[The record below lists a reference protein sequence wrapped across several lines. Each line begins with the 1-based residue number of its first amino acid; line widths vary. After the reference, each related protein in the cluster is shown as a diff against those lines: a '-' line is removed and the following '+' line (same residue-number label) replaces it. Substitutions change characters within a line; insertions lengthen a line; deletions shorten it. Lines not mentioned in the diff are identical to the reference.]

1 MSLTRHVPS
10 FRLLEVG
17 PVPARFAA
25 IPLLM
30 FSAPYIIMRNT
41 IRGRRIEG
49 RRAEIVM
56 LATVIAGLWSLM
68 SGTVRGARTSSAA
81 RRLIFVNPP
90 SFRSFPRM
98 REVPSS
104 ASLGPRFRGDDRG
117 RCHDLRTRRQP
128 AGTCRNRNRYW
139 IAPTAT
145 LIGKVRLQSATPA
158 SGSAQC
164 CAATTNGSS
173 LANARKFQDNATL
186 HTSRAKSSICK
197 RPAVSMSIT
206 S

>member
-1 MSLTRHVPS
+1 MSMLPAISPQTINSFFALAIGFAFAGLSASGYRLFSRHVPS

-68 SGTVRGARTSSAA
+68 CGTVVVLA
-81 RRLIFVNPP
+81 
-90 SFRSFPRM
+90 
-98 REVPSS
+98 
-104 ASLGPRFRGDDRG
+104 
-117 RCHDLRTRRQP
+117 
-128 AGTCRNRNRYW
+128 
-139 IAPTAT
+139 
-145 LIGKVRLQSATPA
+145 LQAL
-158 SGSAQC
+158 
-164 CAATTNGSS
+164 
-173 LANARKFQDNATL
+173 LA
-186 HTSRAKSSICK
+186 
-197 RPAVSMSIT
+197 V
-206 S
+206 

>member
-1 MSLTRHVPS
+1 MSMLPSISPDTIESFFSLALGFAVAGLCASGYTLFSRHLPS

-68 SGTVRGARTSSAA
+68 SGTV
-81 RRLIFVNPP
+81 V
-90 SFRSFPRM
+90 
-98 REVPSS
+98 V
-104 ASLGPRFRGDDRG
+104 LG
-117 RCHDLRTRRQP
+117 
-128 AGTCRNRNRYW
+128 
-139 IAPTAT
+139 
-145 LIGKVRLQSATPA
+145 LQALL
-158 SGSAQC
+158 G
-164 CAATTNGSS
+164 
-173 LANARKFQDNATL
+173 
-186 HTSRAKSSICK
+186 
-197 RPAVSMSIT
+197 V
-206 S
+206 